1 MVWEVSTRSHCLHRS
16 ASLFHTQQV
25 NLPHWVTWA
34 SSKVVHHF
42 LEFGR
47 WKGSHLL
54 CQVRVPMNF
63 LRKWAPL
70 MSLLSVREWS
80 STLSSHVI
88 RNQGVGWK
96 SSALLDYV
104 LNREAGF
111 KSNLLVQFEQVL
123 SIEREGGMSM
133 FFVIIKMENIVLF
146 TLRNLEGALEKKKNE
161 LRGGD

>member
-1 MVWEVSTRSHCLHRS
+1 M
-16 ASLFHTQQV
+16 
-25 NLPHWVTWA
+25 
-34 SSKVVHHF
+34 
-42 LEFGR
+42 
-47 WKGSHLL
+47 
-54 CQVRVPMNF
+54 
-63 LRKWAPL
+63 
-70 MSLLSVREWS
+70 
-80 STLSSHVI
+80 
-88 RNQGVGWK
+88 
-96 SSALLDYV
+96 LDYV